1 MYSFFALSGS
11 EGARLA
17 AAGVGS
23 LIITAVM
30 LLSIVVPSAPAA
42 ATLTAGVL
50 A

>member
-11 EGARLA
+11 DTARFA
-17 AAGVGS
+17 AAATGS

-30 LLSIVVPSAPAA
+30 LASIVVPSSPA
-42 ATLTAGVL
+42 TASLSMGVL